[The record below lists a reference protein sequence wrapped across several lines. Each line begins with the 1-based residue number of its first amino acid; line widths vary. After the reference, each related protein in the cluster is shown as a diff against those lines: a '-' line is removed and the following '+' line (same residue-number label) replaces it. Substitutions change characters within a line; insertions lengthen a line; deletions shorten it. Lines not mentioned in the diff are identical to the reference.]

1 MSEIFNMPAEE
12 INKIRNTLIE
22 TYEAISTQQIKIAKE
37 ISNLNYKIDAPL
49 SQRIG
54 IKGFSE
60 ATIQE
65 NGIIKIV
72 VNRTPEKVKLFNRL
86 GTQYYK
92 EIKDFWE
99 STILNAL
106 QSITIQPINEKA
118 FIIVNILHPGEDW
131 DTDNHS
137 IKFIIDAIRYSG
149 VIKNDTYKDVSYTV
163 TGQKNKEE
171 KTEVYISRGHQ
182 YIELYKKTCLN
193 ITG

>member
-1 MSEIFNMPAEE
+1 MFETVNMPIEE
-12 INKIRNTLIE
+12 INKIRDTLVE
-22 TYEAISTQQIKIAKE
+22 TYEALSTQQIKIAKE
-37 ISNLNYKIDAPL
+37 ISNLNYRTDAPL

-60 ATIQE
+60 ATIKE

-99 STILNAL
+99 GSILNAL
-106 QSITIQPINEKA
+106 QSITIQPFNEKA
-118 FIIVNILHPGEDW
+118 FIIVNILHTGDDW

-163 TGQKNKEE
+163 TGQKNKAA
-171 KTEVYISRGHQ
+171 KTVIYISKGHQ